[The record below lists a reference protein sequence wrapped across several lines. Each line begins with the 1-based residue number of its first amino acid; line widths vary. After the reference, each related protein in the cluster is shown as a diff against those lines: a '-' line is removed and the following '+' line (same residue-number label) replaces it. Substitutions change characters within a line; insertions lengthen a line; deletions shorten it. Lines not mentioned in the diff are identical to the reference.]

1 MKCIIGIDPGLQC
14 TGYGVVRTDGRDC
27 TLLDGGVVRTDPE
40 GPLALRLQT
49 IHAGIMEV
57 MREHSP
63 EIAVVEQLYAK
74 YHHPHTA
81 MLMGHAR
88 GVIYLAAA
96 ACSVEVVAYEAS
108 MVKKALTGHGRA
120 SKSQVGRMVCH
131 LLGLKEPPEPEDV
144 TDALALAEAD
154 AFAIVLECAPPDIAA
169 MVTAAVAVPVIS
181 VGAGPACDGQML
193 VLHDLLGLSE
203 TKPAKFVKPY
213 AALADTVRTAFR
225 TYAAEVQSGTF
236 PEPEHCYA
244 PSGIPSP

>member
-1 MKCIIGIDPGLQC
+1 MLPGGCYNAAQLMKCIIGIDPGLQC

-40 GPLALRLQT
+40 APLALRLQT
-49 IHAGIMEV
+49 IHAGVTEV
-57 MREHSP
+57 LREHSP

-108 MVKKALTGHGRA
+108 TVKKALTGHGRA

-131 LLGLKEPPEPEDV
+131 LLGLPEQPEPEDV
-144 TDALALAEAD
+144 TDALALAICHSRPVFASGTEAIHP
-154 AFAIVLECAPPDIAA
+154 AIAA
-169 MVTAAVAVPVIS
+169 AMQR
-181 VGAGPACDGQML
+181 GNRR
-193 VLHDLLGLSE
+193 H
-203 TKPAKFVKPY
+203 
-213 AALADTVRTAFR
+213 
-225 TYAAEVQSGTF
+225 
-236 PEPEHCYA
+236 
-244 PSGIPSP
+244 